1 MKSLNKYILE
11 KLIINKNFKNAD
23 NELDN
28 IIDLITDGEMSEML
42 RNGMEWG
49 YRLEHNSLTPKDLL
63 ESIEKNIKQIYSSI
77 SVDVNE
83 HLDKGLGVIVVSSLD
98 NSITFYKSLLDEN
111 RIIAL
116 SIYELS
122 SQFRGNRKIK
132 NASTTVSA
140 SCYQGVHSSEQDWEI
155 KDCYKIP
162 IDDFVALF
170 ETIVKNDHVIG
181 TGRPTISDYN
191 KIVNHMK
198 RNH

>member
-1 MKSLNKYILE
+1 MMKPLNKYILE
-11 KLIINKNFKNAD
+11 KLIINKNFKNI
-23 NELDN
+23 EIDN
-28 IIDLITDGEMSEML
+28 IIDLITDGKMNETL

-49 YRLEHNSLTPKDLL
+49 YRLEHNHLTPKDLL

-83 HLDKGLGVIVVSSLD
+83 HLDKGLGVIVVSSFD

-111 RIIAL
+111 RIIEL
-116 SIYELS
+116 SIYELP
-122 SQFRGNRKIK
+122 SQFRGNRKIRK
-132 NASTTVSA
+132 ASTTVSA

-198 RNH
+198 LNH

>member
-1 MKSLNKYILE
+1 MMKPLNKYILE
-11 KLIINKNFKNAD
+11 KLIINKNFKNI
-23 NELDN
+23 EIDN
-28 IIDLITDGEMSEML
+28 IIDLITDGEMSEIL

-162 IDDFVALF
+162 IDDFISLF
-170 ETIVKNDHVIG
+170 ETIVNNDHVIG
-181 TGRPTISDYN
+181 TGHPTKSDYD
-191 KIVNHMK
+191 KIINHMK

>member
-11 KLIINKNFKNAD
+11 KLIINKNFKNT
-23 NELDN
+23 ELDN
-28 IIDLITDGEMSEML
+28 IIDLITDGKMNKIL
-42 RNGMEWG
+42 RNSMEWG

-83 HLDKGLGVIVVSSLD
+83 HLDKGLGVIVVSSFD
-98 NSITFYKSLLDEN
+98 NAITFYKSLLDEN

-122 SQFRGNRKIK
+122 PQFRGNRKIIK
-132 NASTTVSA
+132 ASTTVSA
-140 SCYQGVHSSEQDWEI
+140 SCSQGIHSSEQDWEI

-162 IDDFVALF
+162 IDDFISLF
-170 ETIVKNDHVIG
+170 ETIVNNDHVIG
-181 TGRPTISDYN
+181 TGHPTISDYN

>member
-23 NELDN
+23 NELNN
-28 IIDLITDGEMSEML
+28 IIDLITDGEMSEIL

-77 SVDVNE
+77 NVDVNE

-191 KIVNHMK
+191 KIINHIK

>member
-1 MKSLNKYILE
+1 MMKPLNKYILE
-11 KLIINKNFKNAD
+11 KLIINKNFKNI
-23 NELDN
+23 EIDN
-28 IIDLITDGEMSEML
+28 IIDLITDGKMNEML

-83 HLDKGLGVIVVSSLD
+83 HLDKGLGVIVVSSFD
-98 NSITFYKSLLDEN
+98 NAITFYKSLLDEN

-122 SQFRGNRKIK
+122 PQFRRNRKIN

-140 SCYQGVHSSEQDWEI
+140 MRSLLIRRCCASWKADLIRFSFSRWA
-155 KDCYKIP
+155 
-162 IDDFVALF
+162 VAQPKMD
-170 ETIVKNDHVIG
+170 IVSAKCSWRVAASWA
-181 TGRPTISDYN
+181 SDY
-191 KIVNHMK
+191 
-198 RNH
+198 

>member
-11 KLIINKNFKNAD
+11 KLIINKNFKNT
-23 NELDN
+23 ELDN
-28 IIDLITDGEMSEML
+28 IIDLITDGKMNEIL

-63 ESIEKNIKQIYSSI
+63 ESIEKNIKQIYPSI
-77 SVDVNE
+77 SDDVNK
-83 HLDKGLGVIVVSSLD
+83 HLDEGLGVIVVSSFD

-111 RIIAL
+111 RIIEL

-122 SQFRGNRKIK
+122 PQFRGNRKIRK
-132 NASTTVSA
+132 ASTTVSA

-162 IDDFVALF
+162 IDDFVTLF
-170 ETIVKNDHVIG
+170 ETIVKNDHVVG

-191 KIVNHMK
+191 KIVNHIK

>member
-1 MKSLNKYILE
+1 MKPLNKYILE
-11 KLIINKNFKNAD
+11 KLIINKNFKNT
-23 NELDN
+23 ELDN
-28 IIDLITDGEMSEML
+28 IIDLITDGKMNETL

-49 YRLEHNSLTPKDLL
+49 YCLEHNSLTPKDLL

-77 SVDVNE
+77 SVDVNK
-83 HLDKGLGVIVVSSLD
+83 HLDKGLGVIVVSSFD
-98 NSITFYKSLLDEN
+98 NEITFYKSLLDEN

-116 SIYELS
+116 SIYELPS
-122 SQFRGNRKIK
+122 KFRGNRKIR
-132 NASTTVSA
+132 NASITVSA

-162 IDDFVALF
+162 IDDFISLF
-170 ETIVKNDHVIG
+170 ETIVNNDHVIG
-181 TGRPTISDYN
+181 TGHPTISDYN

>member
-11 KLIINKNFKNAD
+11 KLIINKNFKNT
-23 NELDN
+23 ELDN
-28 IIDLITDGEMSEML
+28 IIDLITDGKMNETL

-83 HLDKGLGVIVVSSLD
+83 HLDKGLGVIVVSSFD

-111 RIIAL
+111 RIIEL

-122 SQFRGNRKIK
+122 SQFRGNRKIRK
-132 NASTTVSA
+132 ASTTVLA

-162 IDDFVALF
+162 IDDFISLF
-170 ETIVKNDHVIG
+170 ETIVNNDHVVG
-181 TGRPTISDYN
+181 TGHPTKSDYD
-191 KIVNHMK
+191 KIVNHIK
-198 RNH
+198 RNR

>member
-1 MKSLNKYILE
+1 M
-11 KLIINKNFKNAD
+11 
-23 NELDN
+23 
-28 IIDLITDGEMSEML
+28 
-42 RNGMEWG
+42 
-49 YRLEHNSLTPKDLL
+49 
-63 ESIEKNIKQIYSSI
+63 
-77 SVDVNE
+77 
-83 HLDKGLGVIVVSSLD
+83 
-98 NSITFYKSLLDEN
+98 LDEN

-116 SIYELS
+116 SIYELP
-122 SQFRGNRKIK
+122 SQFRGNRKIRK
-132 NASTTVSA
+132 ASTTVSA

-191 KIVNHMK
+191 KIINHIK

>member
-11 KLIINKNFKNAD
+11 KLIINKNFKNI
-23 NELDN
+23 EIDN
-28 IIDLITDGEMSEML
+28 IIDLITDGKMNETL

-49 YRLEHNSLTPKDLL
+49 YRLEHNHLTPKVLL

-83 HLDKGLGVIVVSSLD
+83 HLDKGLGVIVVSSFD

-111 RIIAL
+111 RIIEL
-116 SIYELS
+116 SIYELPS
-122 SQFRGNRKIK
+122 RFRGNRKIIK
-132 NASTTVSA
+132 ASTTVSA
-140 SCYQGVHSSEQDWEI
+140 SCYQGVHLSEQDWEI

-170 ETIVKNDHVIG
+170 ETIVNNDHVVG
-181 TGRPTISDYN
+181 TGRPTKSDYD
-191 KIVNHMK
+191 KIINHIK

>member
-28 IIDLITDGEMSEML
+28 IIDLITDGKMGEML

-122 SQFRGNRKIK
+122 PQFRGNRKIIK
-132 NASTTVSA
+132 ASTTVSA
-140 SCYQGVHSSEQDWEI
+140 SCSQGIHSSEQDWEI

-162 IDDFVALF
+162 IDDFISLF
-170 ETIVKNDHVIG
+170 ETIVNNDHVVG

-191 KIVNHMK
+191 KIVNHIK

>member
-11 KLIINKNFKNAD
+11 KLIINKNFKNT
-23 NELDN
+23 ELDN
-28 IIDLITDGEMSEML
+28 IIDLITDGEMSEMK

-63 ESIEKNIKQIYSSI
+63 ESIQKNIIQVYSSI
-77 SVDVNE
+77 SDDVNK
-83 HLDKGLGVIVVSSLD
+83 HLDEGLGVIVVSSFD

-122 SQFRGNRKIK
+122 SKFIGNRKIK
-132 NASTTVSA
+132 NDSTTVSA

-162 IDDFVALF
+162 IDDFISLF
-170 ETIVKNDHVIG
+170 ETIVNNDHVIG

>member
-23 NELDN
+23 NELNN
-28 IIDLITDGEMSEML
+28 IIDLITDGKMSEMK

-162 IDDFVALF
+162 IDDFISLF
-170 ETIVKNDHVIG
+170 ETIVNNDHVIG
-181 TGRPTISDYN
+181 TGHPTKSDYD
-191 KIVNHMK
+191 KIINHMK

>member
-11 KLIINKNFKNAD
+11 KLIINKNFKNI
-23 NELDN
+23 EIDN
-28 IIDLITDGEMSEML
+28 IIDLITDGKMNETL

-83 HLDKGLGVIVVSSLD
+83 HLDKGLGVIVVSSFD

-111 RIIAL
+111 RIIEL
-116 SIYELS
+116 SIYELP
-122 SQFRGNRKIK
+122 SQFRGNRKITK
-132 NASTTVSA
+132 DSTTVSA

-162 IDDFVALF
+162 IDDFIALF

-191 KIVNHMK
+191 KIINHIK

>member
-11 KLIINKNFKNAD
+11 KLIINKNFKNI
-23 NELDN
+23 EIDN
-28 IIDLITDGEMSEML
+28 IIDLITDGKMNETL

-83 HLDKGLGVIVVSSLD
+83 HLDKGLGVIVVSSFD

-116 SIYELS
+116 SIYELPS
-122 SQFRGNRKIK
+122 NFRGNRKIR

-162 IDDFVALF
+162 IDDFISLF
-170 ETIVKNDHVIG
+170 ETIVNNDHVIG

-191 KIVNHMK
+191 KIINHIK

>member
-28 IIDLITDGEMSEML
+28 IIDLITDGKMSEMK

-162 IDDFVALF
+162 IDDFISLF
-170 ETIVKNDHVIG
+170 ETIVNNDHVIG

-191 KIVNHMK
+191 KIINHIK

>member
-1 MKSLNKYILE
+1 MMKPLNKYILE
-11 KLIINKNFKNAD
+11 KLIINKNFKNI
-23 NELDN
+23 EIDN
-28 IIDLITDGEMSEML
+28 IIDLITDGKMNETL

-83 HLDKGLGVIVVSSLD
+83 HLDKGLGVIVVSSFD

-116 SIYELS
+116 SIYELPS
-122 SQFRGNRKIK
+122 NFRGNRKIR

-170 ETIVKNDHVIG
+170 ETIVSNDHVIG
-181 TGRPTISDYN
+181 TGRPTKSDYN
-191 KIVNHMK
+191 KIINHIK
-198 RNH
+198 RNR

>member
-11 KLIINKNFKNAD
+11 KLIINKNFKNT
-23 NELDN
+23 ELDN
-28 IIDLITDGEMSEML
+28 IIDLITDGKMNEML
-42 RNGMEWG
+42 HNGMEWG

-83 HLDKGLGVIVVSSLD
+83 HLDKGLGVIVVSSFD
-98 NSITFYKSLLDEN
+98 NAITFYKSLLDEN

-122 SQFRGNRKIK
+122 PQFRGNRKIRK
-132 NASTTVSA
+132 ASTTVLA

-162 IDDFVALF
+162 IDDFISLF
-170 ETIVKNDHVIG
+170 ETIVNNDHVIG
-181 TGRPTISDYN
+181 TGHPTISDYN

-198 RNH
+198 RNHKI

>member
-23 NELDN
+23 NELNN
-28 IIDLITDGEMSEML
+28 IIDLITDGEMSEIL

-77 SVDVNE
+77 NVDVNE

-132 NASTTVSA
+132 NASTTVLA

-181 TGRPTISDYN
+181 TNHPTISDYN
-191 KIVNHMK
+191 KIINHMK